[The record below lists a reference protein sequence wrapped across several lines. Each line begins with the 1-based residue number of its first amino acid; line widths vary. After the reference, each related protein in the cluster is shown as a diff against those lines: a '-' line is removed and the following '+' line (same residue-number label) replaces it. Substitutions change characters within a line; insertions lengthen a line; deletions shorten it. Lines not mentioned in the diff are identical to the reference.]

1 MRIQHNIMAMNAY
14 RNYNRNTSALSKNL
28 ERLSSGYKINRAGDD
43 AAGLAI
49 SEKMRAQI
57 TGLDAAQKNVKDGIS
72 LVNTAEGAM
81 QEIQDMLNRMV
92 YLATQ
97 SANGTYDD
105 AVDRKN
111 LQAEVDQLR
120 EEINRIAD
128 SANFNGT
135 KLLDGSLEKGGGS
148 RVTKGIDRILKETL
162 AAGEDPIEMT
172 GEKTILDG
180 GNNSSQATK
189 FDVDFS
195 GLKKGEAAGDEEPPA
210 GGGTPSEIGGA
221 GAQILVNGNNTQVA
235 AGTGLKDAIDALAN
249 ADTIADGSA
258 INVEYSGGAWKVS
271 VGGEDLGT
279 ITATDDN
286 AGKLTL
292 TDAAGNELLTIT
304 GTNNEAEA
312 DYQGAL
318 GTATA
323 TGLTYTPA
331 KAPAPG
337 ARAAT
342 ITPPT
347 ATAITQ
353 VTAGAAGANAV
364 YSFDL
369 DDLDVDAACTLTL
382 TVGGKSYDVEVTD
395 AEIANKAANPLD
407 DVIAGKLATAMNA
420 DPVTDATAGDYT
432 AAATGS
438 TITLTAANQA
448 AVTTDLTAGG
458 IAVAEKPA
466 APGPDA
472 GTSTIDFKI
481 GGEVLAEDIEVED
494 DATAEDIANA
504 VFEALGG
511 DATAGTDPV
520 EVTLNGAKWNVTCAD
535 GKLSFELTDAPTAEN
550 IKGNFD
556 WDVTG
561 DTGSLAG
568 NHTAGT
574 VVTQAGQVGA
584 ANAVANTVF
593 EITEDDIK
601 DGSTITLDG
610 KTVTLAVGPNSQYKD
625 GANVVDLTG
634 MDPQKIDLDKALGK
648 ISEAFKD
655 GTTNFTVGVNDTKN
669 GDGHK
674 GLTVHKKDTSTQ
686 TYDTVE
692 KLASVFSI
700 ATAADGDPLTLQIGD
715 SSDSYNQLAVSVGDM
730 HVDAMIVEDPKT
742 GAKTSIADIDISNQK
757 GAQAAVDVIKGAINY
772 VSSVRGNLGAISN
785 RLDHTANNLSV
796 MAENIQDAESTIRDT
811 DIANE
816 MMSYT
821 KNNILVQSAQA
832 MLAQANQVPQ
842 GVLQLLQ

>member
-210 GGGTPSEIGGA
+210 GAGTPSEIGGTA
-221 GAQILVNGNNTQVA
+221 GTVTVNGNRAQIA
-235 AGTGLKDAIDALAN
+235 AGADLKEVIDALPN
-249 ADTIADGSA
+249 AGTIADGTA
-258 INVEYSGGAWKVS
+258 INVRYDGTDWQITI
-271 VGGEDLGT
+271 GGETLTGT
-279 ITATDDN
+279 GTADG
-286 AGKLTL
+286 AGKLTIA
-292 TDAAGNELLTIT
+292 DANGKELLTIT
-304 GTNNEAEA
+304 GQAGDTATNFEG
-312 DYQGAL
+312 DIT
-318 GTATA
+318 TATA

-342 ITPPT
+342 ITQPT
-347 ATAITQ
+347 VTGIRQ
-353 VTAGAAGANAV
+353 VTAGAPGAAAQ
-364 YSFDL
+364 YSFNL
-369 DDLDVDAACTLTL
+369 DGLDVDAACTLTL

-395 AEIANKAANPLD
+395 AEIANKATNPLD
-407 DVIAGKLATAMNA
+407 EVIAGKLATAMNA

-432 AAATGS
+432 AAAAGS
-438 TITLTAANQA
+438 KITLTSANQA
-448 AVTTDLTAGG
+448 TVTTDLTAGN

-481 GGEVLAEDIEVED
+481 GGEVLAEDIEVAD